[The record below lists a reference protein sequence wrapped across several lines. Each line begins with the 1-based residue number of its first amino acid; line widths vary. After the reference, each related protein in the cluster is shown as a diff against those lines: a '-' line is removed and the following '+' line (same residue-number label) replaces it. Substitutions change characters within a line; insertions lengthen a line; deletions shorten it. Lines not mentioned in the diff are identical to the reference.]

1 MCTLFHVPCCS
12 AFQAKSSSPTGPIL
26 LLLSDPH
33 SLSLCGLTGWQV
45 CQALSAARDLP
56 RRLAAQKQMHTHTD
70 TTCVTGSRPT
80 WQPLRCHGSRITS
93 ASCLV
98 LGGSN
103 GRECLHIAGSLR
115 DTCARQASTVPCT
128 SPTSPQACSHGA
140 HAVGA
145 AILHAP
151 HTFTSSCAHTRG
163 IHCAPCRKHSRHV
176 THLGGRSTPMQHWHA
191 ALCCAACKAPC
202 DPQRPLCN
210 PVQSSATLC
219 EPLRRPAQA
228 QPRHGSAR
236 GPARARRTERGAY
249 GGARRAQ
256 EGVRLELGAQPARH
270 RRLAL
275 DATSGSQAQTR
286 TMPAALRQGPGA
298 TTEPA
303 GERLALRSSLC
314 TSAEARGIRPQARR
328 ARVLGLAAAGPG
340 ACSSLHAREGRAR
353 RAPRLRPQL
362 LDLRRARGERGV
374 VGVDPRGKLG
384 VALRVLVTA
393 EDPRAGRQLAQLR
406 QRLRPAPRASGAANA
421 APCWHGLGQRQPS
434 AAQLGPRPPGQHHR
448 STTRLHACTS
458 APASLSAV
466 LVGRHGRLV
475 PSRGTASRRRQ
486 QARTRHICSGVPS
499 NRRPQPSAKSVSP
512 AQAAVTLDS
521 KRAQDVYAYERT
533 SALRA

>member
-228 QPRHGSAR
+228 RSVWRRSTGAGRGWSPARRPAGSAPSPCPGRHLGLTSTDTYHASSAQTRPRRNDGAGRRTAGAAQQPVHERR
-236 GPARARRTERGAY
+236 GARHPAASASRARARTRSS
-249 GGARRAQ
+249 GAR
-256 EGVRLELGAQPARH
+256 GVQQP
-270 RRLAL
+270 
-275 DATSGSQAQTR
+275 
-286 TMPAALRQGPGA
+286 P
-298 TTEPA
+298 
-303 GERLALRSSLC
+303 
-314 TSAEARGIRPQARR
+314 
-328 ARVLGLAAAGPG
+328 
-340 ACSSLHAREGRAR
+340 RE
-353 RAPRLRPQL
+353 
-362 LDLRRARGERGV
+362 
-374 VGVDPRGKLG
+374 
-384 VALRVLVTA
+384 
-393 EDPRAGRQLAQLR
+393 
-406 QRLRPAPRASGAANA
+406 
-421 APCWHGLGQRQPS
+421 
-434 AAQLGPRPPGQHHR
+434 
-448 STTRLHACTS
+448 
-458 APASLSAV
+458 
-466 LVGRHGRLV
+466 
-475 PSRGTASRRRQ
+475 RRQ
-486 QARTRHICSGVPS
+486 
-499 NRRPQPSAKSVSP
+499 SA
-512 AQAAVTLDS
+512 
-521 KRAQDVYAYERT
+521 
-533 SALRA
+533 